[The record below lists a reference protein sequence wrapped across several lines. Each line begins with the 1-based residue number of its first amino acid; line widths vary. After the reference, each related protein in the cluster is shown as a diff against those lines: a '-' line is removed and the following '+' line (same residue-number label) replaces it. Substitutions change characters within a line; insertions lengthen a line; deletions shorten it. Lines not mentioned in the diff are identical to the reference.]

1 MDLHQ
6 IAQQFQKHGFQTSVF
21 ASAKEACDYLDK
33 QIDGR
38 SVSYGGSMSVAQMGL
53 LDRLQSHND
62 VIGHWNVPD
71 GMTRQEVYAK
81 AAVTDVYLTSAN
93 GVSETGEL
101 VNIDGHGNRVS
112 SCLFGHKKVY
122 FIVGVNKIAPT
133 LDEAM
138 YRARNIASPK
148 NAQRLGRKTPCAVK
162 GDKCYDCNSPE
173 RICNG
178 FVIHARKLSSCD
190 TEIVF
195 VNEPLGY

>member
-112 SCLFGHKKVY
+112 SCLFGHKKV
-122 FIVGVNKIAPT
+122 
-133 LDEAM
+133 
-138 YRARNIASPK
+138 
-148 NAQRLGRKTPCAVK
+148 CAVK